1 MIFAFIFK
9 KGMIFM
15 IECSIDLLTQL
26 VSFLPV
32 GIVVIMVLN
41 LISDIL
47 LGR

>member
-1 MIFAFIFK
+1 
-9 KGMIFM
+9 M
-15 IECSIDLLTQL
+15 IECAISLLTDL

-32 GIVVIMVLN
+32 GIVVVLVLN

>member
-1 MIFAFIFK
+1 
-9 KGMIFM
+9 M
-15 IECSIDLLTQL
+15 IECSINLLTDL

-41 LISDIL
+41 LLSDIL

>member
-1 MIFAFIFK
+1 
-9 KGMIFM
+9 M
-15 IECSIDLLTQL
+15 IECSINLLTDL
-26 VSFLPV
+26 IGFLPV